1 MSTAEL
7 TLEPKSKTFGVI
19 GVIIGFLGFL
29 SVLAG
34 PAIRDAIIQPPPPAE
49 KQLAET
55 IVSLKQHI
63 TAKLKTTPPPP
74 EPPHQLYS
82 PQRLSNTLS
91 FVFAALAIIGGAV
104 SYLRREDHR
113 YAYVACGIGTA
124 TLMWHALILALAVA
138 VLCVILHYVLPDAL
152 S

>member
-1 MSTAEL
+1 MGTAEL
-7 TLEPKSKTFGVI
+7 THEPKSKTFGVI
-19 GVIIGFLGFL
+19 GVIVGFLGFL

-34 PAIRDAIIQPPPPAE
+34 PAIRDAITPPPAE

-55 IVSLKQHI
+55 IVSLKKHI

-82 PQRLSNTLS
+82 PQRLSKTLS